1 MFNRLFDLNG
11 DGKMDA
17 TERALEYMTFRA
29 VTGADEDDEDMEDDF
44 FEDDSDDDQ
53 LKTRDS

>member
-29 VTGADEDDEDMEDDF
+29 VTGAEEDEDDMEDDF
-44 FEDDSDDDQ
+44 FEDDPDDD
-53 LKTRDS
+53 

>member
-17 TERALEYMTFRA
+17 AESALEHMNFRA
-29 VTGADEDDEDMEDDF
+29 IMGEDESEETDDQ
-44 FEDDSDDDQ
+44 DDD
-53 LKTRDS
+53 D